1 MAERLRQARVEK
13 GTSQRDFADKLGI
26 SLRTLR
32 NLETGRSY
40 PKAKHIQAYA
50 QVTGKSFDYFL
61 SSEGTTP

>member
-1 MAERLRQARVEK
+1 MAERLRQARVD
-13 GTSQRDFADKLGI
+13 TRMTQRIFADKLGV

-50 QVTGKSFDYFL
+50 TLTGKPFDYFL